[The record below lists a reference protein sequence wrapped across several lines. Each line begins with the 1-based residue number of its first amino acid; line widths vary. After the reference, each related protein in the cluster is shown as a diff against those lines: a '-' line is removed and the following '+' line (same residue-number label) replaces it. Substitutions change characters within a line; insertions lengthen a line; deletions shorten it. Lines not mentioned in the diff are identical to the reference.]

1 MHIQIFIPVKAY
13 FFERE
18 FNSQSSNLII
28 TVKLPMR
35 QIKDRQYSV
44 VATDSHIGIKKTCER
59 VHFLVMLQAICLQF
73 Y

>member
-1 MHIQIFIPVKAY
+1 
-13 FFERE
+13 
-18 FNSQSSNLII
+18 
-28 TVKLPMR
+28 MR